1 MLKDQDAREIERI
14 NMQYRFKNEIVY
26 NNIHLNSGKAELLT
40 KDEFMMGMT
49 IAILSLFTIWVIFKK
64 FKESLFSYETFQ
76 DFFESQ

>member
-1 MLKDQDAREIERI
+1 MLKDQDVREIERI
-14 NMQYRFKNEIVY
+14 NLQYRFKNEIVY